1 MATATMGKKNARL
14 DLRMRPEER
23 EEIEKAASLKGM
35 SITQWALER
44 LSSAARD
51 DIQEETVTRLSM
63 KSFDDFKA
71 ALDAGMPSEAKRL
84 LDSKAV
90 WE

>member
-44 LSSAARD
+44 D

-63 KSFDDFKA
+63 KSFADFKA
-71 ALDAGMPSEAKRL
+71 ALGTGMPSEAKKL
-84 LDSKAV
+84 LNSKAV